1 MGHFCGASDK
11 PSIVERHSIQFGLP
25 IAYELSYVHPE
36 EPAMATAAQIKA
48 LIESQLQGDD
58 RQFMTVAMQIAAHA
72 ARKGQGRLADDIRG
86 LVEQARERSG
96 HRPASKPVP
105 IAAARGELEGLLA
118 VSYPE
123 VRLAELVL
131 DDKTRARL
139 DRIVQEYRARSQ
151 LQAHALDPRRKVL
164 LVGPPGSGKTFTAS
178 ALAGELGL
186 PLLVIRLDGLITK
199 FMGETAAKLRLV
211 FDSMGKTRGVYLFD
225 EFDSIGGDRG
235 ERGDVGEIRRVLN
248 SFLQFIEHDDSDS
261 LVVAAT
267 NFGPALD
274 PALFR
279 RFDDIIE
286 YSHPTAAEVEELLRS
301 RLSPFATHAVDWKR
315 ATLEGVGLSYAELTR
330 ACTDTAKDAVLGG
343 GTTITTSGLLRSI
356 AERKSV
362 PGTR

>member
-1 MGHFCGASDK
+1 
-11 PSIVERHSIQFGLP
+11 
-25 IAYELSYVHPE
+25 
-36 EPAMATAAQIKA
+36 MATAAQIKA

-72 ARKGQGRLADDIRG
+72 ARKGQGRLADDIRA
-86 LVEQARERSG
+86 LVEQARER
-96 HRPASKPVP
+96 RQQRRASKPVP

-123 VRLAELVL
+123 VRLSELVL
-131 DDKTRARL
+131 DAKTRQRL
-139 DRIVQEYRARSQ
+139 DRIVQEYRARSRL
-151 LQAHALDPRRKVL
+151 LQHALEPRRKLL
-164 LVGPPGSGKTFTAS
+164 LVGPPGSGKTYTAS

-211 FDSMGKTRGVYLFD
+211 FDSMAKTRGVYLFD

-286 YSHPTAAEVEELLRS
+286 YRQPTAPEVEELLRS
-301 RLSPFATHAVDWKR
+301 RLSPFDTRELDWKR
-315 ATLEGVGLSYAELTR
+315 AIRDGGGLSYADLAR
-330 ACTDTAKDAVLGG
+330 ACTDAAKDAVLAG
-343 GTTITTSGLLRSI
+343 GTTITTSGLLGSL
-356 AERKSV
+356 AERKNV
-362 PGTR
+362 PVTR